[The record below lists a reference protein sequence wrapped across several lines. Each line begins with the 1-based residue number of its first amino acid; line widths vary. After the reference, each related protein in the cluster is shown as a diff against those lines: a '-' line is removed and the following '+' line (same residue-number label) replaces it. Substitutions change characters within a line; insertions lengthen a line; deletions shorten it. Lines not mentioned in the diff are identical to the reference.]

1 MITQEETNLI
11 LTAVISVVLLVVFFA
26 KLFEIAKTLKEI
38 RDKLPDKNTVKS
50 ENEKA
55 PE

>member
-38 RDKLPDKNTVKS
+38 RDKLQDNNPDNA